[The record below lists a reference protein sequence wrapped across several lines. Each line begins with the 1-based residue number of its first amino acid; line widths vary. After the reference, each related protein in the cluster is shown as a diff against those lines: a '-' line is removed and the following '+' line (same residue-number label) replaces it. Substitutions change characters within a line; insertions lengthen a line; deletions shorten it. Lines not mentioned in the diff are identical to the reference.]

1 MLSPTGGAPQTHTR
15 VIVVDDE
22 PQIVRALVIN
32 LKALKYEVDA
42 APDGR
47 TALELAASRH
57 PDVIVLDLG
66 LPDMDGVEV
75 IRGLRGWTRV
85 PILVLSAR
93 HTSDEKVEALDAGAD
108 DYVTKPFGMDELLA
122 RLRAAVRRAEPVA
135 GGGEDDVLVETEGF
149 TVDLAAKKV
158 NRAGRDVRLTPT
170 EWHLLEVLVRNT
182 GRLVSQ
188 KQLLQEVWG
197 PSYGT
202 ETNYLRVY
210 MAQLRRKLE
219 ADPSHPKHFIT
230 EPGMGYRFE
239 K

>member
-1 MLSPTGGAPQTHTR
+1 MLSPNGGTPRTPTR
-15 VIVVDDE
+15 VLVVDDE

-32 LKALKYEVDA
+32 LKARKYEVDA
-42 APDGR
+42 APDGT

-57 PDVIVLDLG
+57 PDVVVLDLG

-75 IRGLRGWTRV
+75 IKGLRGWTRV

-93 HTSDEKVEALDAGAD
+93 HSSDEKVQALDAGAD

-122 RLRAAVRRAEPVA
+122 RLRAAVRRAEPA
-135 GGGEDDVLVETEGF
+135 GPGEDDLTTVETAGF

-158 NRAGRDVRLTPT
+158 NRGGRDVRLTPT

-182 GRLVSQ
+182 GRLVGQ

-219 ADPSHPKHFIT
+219 SDPSHPRHFIT

>member
-1 MLSPTGGAPQTHTR
+1 MTTR
-15 VIVVDDE
+15 VLVVDDE

-32 LKALKYEVDA
+32 LKARGYEADA
-42 APDGR
+42 ASDGR
-47 TALELAASRH
+47 TALELVASRH
-57 PDVIVLDLG
+57 PDVVVLGLG

-75 IRGLRGWTRV
+75 IRGLRGRTRV

-93 HTSDEKVEALDAGAD
+93 PSSDEKAEALDAGAD
-108 DYVTKPFGMDELLA
+108 DYVTKPFGMDELLD
-122 RLRAAVRRAEPVA
+122 RLRAAVRRAEPA
-135 GGGEDDVLVETEGF
+135 GPGEDDLTTVETAGF
-149 TVDLAAKKV
+149 TVDLTARKV
-158 NRAGRDVRLTPT
+158 HRGGRDVRLTPT

-182 GRLVSQ
+182 GRLVGQ

-219 ADPSHPKHFIT
+219 ADPSHPEHFIT
-230 EPGMGYRFE
+230 EPGVGYRFE

>member
-1 MLSPTGGAPQTHTR
+1 MTR
-15 VIVVDDE
+15 VLVVDDE

-32 LKALKYEVDA
+32 LKARKYEVDSA
-42 APDGR
+42 ADGA
-47 TALELAASRH
+47 TALQLAADRH
-57 PDVIVLDLG
+57 PDVVVLDLG
-66 LPDMDGVEV
+66 LPDLDGVDV
-75 IRGLRGWTRV
+75 IKGLRGWTRV

-93 HTSDEKVEALDAGAD
+93 HSSDEKVQALDAGAD

-122 RLRAAVRRAEPVA
+122 RLRAAVRRAEPA
-135 GGGEDDVLVETEGF
+135 ADGAGEDAAVVDVGDF

-158 NRAGRDVRLTPT
+158 HRGDRDVRLTPT
-170 EWHLLEVLVRNT
+170 EWHLLEVLVHNT

-219 ADPSHPKHFIT
+219 VDPSHPKHFIT

-239 K
+239 R

>member
-1 MLSPTGGAPQTHTR
+1 MTR
-15 VIVVDDE
+15 VLVVDDE

-32 LKALKYEVDA
+32 LKARSYDVDS

-47 TALELAASRH
+47 TALQLAASRH

-93 HTSDEKVEALDAGAD
+93 HSSDEKVEALDAGAD

-122 RLRAAVRRAEPVA
+122 RLRAAVRRAEPV
-135 GGGEDDVLVETEGF
+135 GEDDVTTVETDGF

-158 NRAGRDVRLTPT
+158 DRAGRDVRLTPT

-182 GRLVSQ
+182 GRLVGQ
-188 KQLLQEVWG
+188 KQLLREVWG

-219 ADPSHPKHFIT
+219 ADPAHPRHFIT

>member
-1 MLSPTGGAPQTHTR
+1 MPESSGGHPRTPVR
-15 VIVVDDE
+15 VLVVDDE

-32 LKALKYEVDA
+32 LRARKYEVDA
-42 APDGR
+42 APDGA
-47 TALELAASRH
+47 TALQLAAARH
-57 PDVIVLDLG
+57 PDVVVLDLG
-66 LPDMDGVEV
+66 LPDMDGAEV
-75 IRGLRGWTRV
+75 IKGLRGWTRV
-85 PILVLSAR
+85 PIIVLSAR
-93 HTSDEKVEALDAGAD
+93 QASDEKVEALDAGAD

-122 RLRAAVRRAEPVA
+122 RLRAAVRRAAPN
-135 GGGEDDVLVETEGF
+135 GDEDEAVLVETGSF

-158 NRAGRDVRLTPT
+158 NRNGNDVRLTPT

-197 PSYGT
+197 PAYGT

-219 ADPSHPKHFIT
+219 VDPAHPKHFIT

-239 K
+239 P

>member
-1 MLSPTGGAPQTHTR
+1 MTTR
-15 VIVVDDE
+15 VLVVDDE
-22 PQIVRALVIN
+22 PQIVRALVLN
-32 LKALKYEVDA
+32 LRARGYEADA
-42 APDGR
+42 ASDGG

-57 PDVIVLDLG
+57 PDVVVLDLG

-75 IRGLRGWTRV
+75 IRDLRGRTRV

-93 HTSDEKVEALDAGAD
+93 HSSDEKVEALDAGAD

-122 RLRAAVRRAEPVA
+122 RLRAAVRRAEPA
-135 GGGEDDVLVETEGF
+135 GPGEDDLTTVETAGF

-158 NRAGRDVRLTPT
+158 RRGGRDVRLTPT
-170 EWHLLEVLVRNT
+170 EWHLLEALVRNT
-182 GRLVSQ
+182 GRLVGQ

>member
-1 MLSPTGGAPQTHTR
+1 MTR
-15 VIVVDDE
+15 VLVVDDE

-32 LKALKYEVDA
+32 LKARKYEVDSA
-42 APDGR
+42 HDGAS
-47 TALELAASRH
+47 ALELAAARH
-57 PDVIVLDLG
+57 PDVVVLDLG

-85 PILVLSAR
+85 PIIVLSAR
-93 HTSDEKVEALDAGAD
+93 HASDEKVEALDAGAD

-122 RLRAAVRRAEPVA
+122 RMRAAVRRAEPVSA
-135 GGGEDDVLVETEGF
+135 EGEPVVATESF

-158 NRAGRDVRLTPT
+158 NRQGADVRLTPT
-170 EWHLLEVLVRNT
+170 EWHLLEVLVRNS

-188 KQLLQEVWG
+188 TQLLQEVWG
-197 PSYGT
+197 PAYRK

-210 MAQLRRKLE
+210 LAQLRRKLE
-219 ADPSHPKHFIT
+219 ADPSHPRHFIT

-239 K
+239 P